1 VTTRAPIPKGQ
12 SVRGSNIERRDLN
25 FLHPHRVHS
34 KRSLA
39 APTWRR
45 ARSRKSI
52 FRRYLIVHARIK
64 TDPNDH
70 LSGRC
75 RDRFSYYG
83 KKPRGPFVFLGTHI
97 YSRCVWSFRQEAAER
112 EIKTTRE
119 RTACILNLHI
129 A

>member
-1 VTTRAPIPKGQ
+1 
-12 SVRGSNIERRDLN
+12 VRGSNIERRDLN
-25 FLHPHRVHS
+25 FLHPFKTR
-34 KRSLA
+34 LA

-45 ARSRKSI
+45 ARSGKSI

-75 RDRFSYYG
+75 RDRFSYYRG
-83 KKPRGPFVFLGTHI
+83 KETRGPFVFLGTHI
-97 YSRCVWSFRQEAAER
+97 IRGVFGRSAKKRPS

-119 RTACILNLHI
+119 RTMHFKST
-129 A
+129 